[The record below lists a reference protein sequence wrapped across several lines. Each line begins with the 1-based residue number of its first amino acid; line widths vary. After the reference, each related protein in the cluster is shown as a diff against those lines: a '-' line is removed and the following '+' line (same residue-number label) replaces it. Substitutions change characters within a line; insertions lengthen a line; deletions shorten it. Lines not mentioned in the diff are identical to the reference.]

1 MSEEKIERHPA
12 TLAREGRVIQLHD
25 GGTGRVGAL
34 IDHALANLTA
44 EQARNLSGKAAAE
57 ALRLEVKQREQN
69 LDYVAGKKTIEDH
82 IDAFAMLE
90 KQGKLTR
97 QTVVSE
103 IKTGTGNMRIESK
116 SGPTWSEICF
126 VATATYGGADHPNVR
141 FLRAYRDGCLAHT
154 RAGRAFIAWYWR
166 TGPRLAKWVERSA
179 ALKLICRCV
188 LSGLVLAIKLLWKS
202 PAGHASPQ
210 LIGVGVIH
218 ESDSIY

>member
-1 MSEEKIERHPA
+1 MSEEKSGLHPA

-25 GGTGRVGAL
+25 GGSGRVGAL

-82 IDAFAMLE
+82 IDTFAMLE

-97 QTVVSE
+97 QTVVSD
-103 IKTGTGNMRIESK
+103 IKTGAGNMRIESK
-116 SGPTWSEICF
+116 SGATCF

-166 TGPRLAKWVERSA
+166 TGPRLAKWVEQSA
-179 ALKLICRCV
+179 ALKLICRYA

-202 PAGHASPQ
+202 PAGHVSP
-210 LIGVGVIH
+210 L
-218 ESDSIY
+218 